1 VRESVKEFA
10 QLDGAI
16 LIDSDGVAIAAC
28 VSLNAE
34 KKGTAVTKGFGTR
47 HLAAAAISRKT
58 SAVAVCVSQTSGTV
72 RVYHNGDVVMHIE
85 PLNRPH
91 VWQPLRLEALE
102 SEEGN
107 GDADE
112 NGE

>member
-1 VRESVKEFA
+1 M
-10 QLDGAI
+10 
-16 LIDSDGVAIAAC
+16 IDHEGIAVAAC

-34 KKGTAVTKGFGTR
+34 KKGTAISKGFGTR

-58 SAVAVCVSQTSGTV
+58 SAIAACVSQTSGTV
-72 RVYHNGDVVMHIE
+72 RVYHGGEVVMHIE

-91 VWQPLRLEALE
+91 VWQPLRLEVLE
-102 SEEGN
+102 TEEAG
-107 GDADE
+107 GDD

>member
-1 VRESVKEFA
+1 MDR
-10 QLDGAI
+10 
-16 LIDSDGVAIAAC
+16 C
-28 VSLNAE
+28 
-34 KKGTAVTKGFGTR
+34 KGRWRTEI
-47 HLAAAAISRKT
+47 AAAISRKT
-58 SAVAVCVSQTSGTV
+58 SSVAVCVSQTSGTV
-72 RVYHNGDVVMHIE
+72 RVYHNGEVVMHIE

-112 NGE
+112 TGE